1 MPMVKCVLL
10 IPVYYND
17 GKEIP
22 KEAIGRILDE
32 IYEKFGGYTVAG
44 ATHGAYRM
52 DDGGR
57 ADDDCFILW
66 IAVEAEGIAVLKKM
80 AARIAK
86 TFKQE
91 SIWFEVAESDITLV
105 RPEEESEET

>member
-1 MPMVKCVLL
+1 MTKCVLL
-10 IPVYYND
+10 IPAYYND
-17 GKEIP
+17 GTEIP
-22 KEAIGRILDE
+22 KEVLGRILDGV
-32 IYEKFGGYTVAG
+32 YEKFGGYTVAG

-66 IAVEAEGIAVLKKM
+66 VAVEARSIAVLEKM

-86 TFKQE
+86 TLKQE
-91 SIWFEVAESDITLV
+91 SIWFEVMESDIRLV
-105 RPEEESEET
+105 RPEQESEED